1 MYCRLHGYPTA
12 PLISYKI
19 TGIGTLWEVAVPLS
33 ELSIT
38 LDFPPNLCH
47 PIGMKQITFDSNG
60 IYASDARL
68 RSIALECLEQERQER
83 ACRRASRAAGVQWDN
98 WHISDRH

>member
-1 MYCRLHGYPTA
+1 M
-12 PLISYKI
+12 
-19 TGIGTLWEVAVPLS
+19 
-33 ELSIT
+33 
-38 LDFPPNLCH
+38 
-47 PIGMKQITFDSNG
+47 GMKQITFDSNG

-83 ACRRASRAAGVQWDN
+83 ACRRASRAAGVQWGD